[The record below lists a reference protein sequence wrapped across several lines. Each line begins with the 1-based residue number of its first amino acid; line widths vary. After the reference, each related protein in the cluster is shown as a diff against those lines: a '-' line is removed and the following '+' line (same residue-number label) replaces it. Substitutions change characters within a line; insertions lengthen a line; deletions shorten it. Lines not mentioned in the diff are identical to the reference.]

1 MDKRELFLNKLQ
13 ETFKEGNTKL
23 SKENIEFAL
32 FGFDMGSLANN
43 LEEDE
48 NITNNKNTRRLWKIH
63 RW

>member
-48 NITNNKNTRRLWKIH
+48 N
-63 RW
+63 